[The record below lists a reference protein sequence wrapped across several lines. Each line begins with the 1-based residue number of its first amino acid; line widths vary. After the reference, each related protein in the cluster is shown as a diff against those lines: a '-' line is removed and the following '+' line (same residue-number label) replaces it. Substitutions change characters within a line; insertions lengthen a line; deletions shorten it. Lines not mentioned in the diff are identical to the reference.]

1 MSVTP
6 ALNSVRLEYFLSR
19 ELMLPSKNVES
30 LFRSL
35 FFIRIH
41 ARLSQRRSMAA
52 TVGSANAAI
61 RRKSAVKIC
70 VSGKRAMSGP
80 KLDMD
85 VSSLRKTSNA
95 AAQVA
100 SAHTTTNPKL

>member
-1 MSVTP
+1 
-6 ALNSVRLEYFLSR
+6 
-19 ELMLPSKNVES
+19 
-30 LFRSL
+30 
-35 FFIRIH
+35 
-41 ARLSQRRSMAA
+41 MAA

-100 SAHTTTNPKL
+100 SAHTTTTPNLQVRHEPFCVCFASTRSCMHSMMFR